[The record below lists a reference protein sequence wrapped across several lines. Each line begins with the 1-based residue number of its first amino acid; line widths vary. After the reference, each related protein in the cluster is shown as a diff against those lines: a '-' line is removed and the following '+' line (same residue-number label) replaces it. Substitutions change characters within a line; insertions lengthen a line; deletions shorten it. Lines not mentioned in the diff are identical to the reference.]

1 MGVTSF
7 DVARLAGVSQPTVS
21 RALRDRAGVSAA
33 TRKKVREAARALGY
47 VPSQAGRALSTQ
59 TTGRIGIVS
68 AELTN
73 PFYPT
78 VLEPL
83 HDALAAAGYRT
94 ILITDRGDQPVEL
107 EQLLNGSL
115 DGVVLT
121 TTERH
126 SSLPHE
132 LARRGVP
139 FVLLNRTVDS
149 TTTDA
154 IVADNRAGAALVADL
169 LVGLGHRYVAAVLG
183 PESTSTGEERHRGF
197 RDRLGELGVP
207 LDPRYVLRRTF
218 SETSGREGLEEL
230 ASLRPRPTAMFCG
243 NDVIALGACNA
254 ARSLR
259 IAVPED
265 LTIIGFDDIPMAAWD
280 TFALTTVRTDLA
292 AMARTAASLILQR
305 IQAPDGPAR
314 TTVLP
319 ASIVRRRTDGPP
331 RGAPVD
337 TPGPVG
343 G

>member
-1 MGVTSF
+1 MGVTSH

-21 RALRDRAGVSAA
+21 RALRDQPGVSTA
-33 TRKKVREAARALGY
+33 TRRKVREAARALGY

-83 HDALAAAGYRT
+83 HDALAEAGYRT
-94 ILITDRGDQPVEL
+94 ILITDRGDQPIEL
-107 EQLLNGSL
+107 EPLLNGSL

-139 FVLLNRTVDS
+139 FVLLNRVVDGS
-149 TTTDA
+149 TADA
-154 IVADNRAGAALVADL
+154 VVADNHAGAAQVADL
-169 LVGLGHRYVAAVLG
+169 LVSLGHRTIGAVLG
-183 PESTSTGEERHRGF
+183 PASTSTGEERHRGL
-197 RDRLGELGVP
+197 RDRLAELGVP
-207 LDPRYVLRRTF
+207 LNPRYVVRRPFT
-218 SETSGREGLEEL
+218 ELSGREALQEL
-230 ASLRPRPTAMFCG
+230 AGLHPRPTAVFCG

-254 ARSLR
+254 ARTLNIR
-259 IAVPED
+259 VPQD
-265 LTIIGFDDIPMAAWD
+265 CTIVGFDDIPMAAWA

-292 AMARTAASLILQR
+292 GMARTAASLILQR
-305 IQAPDGPAR
+305 IQAPDGPTR
-314 TTVLP
+314 TVVLP
-319 ASIVRRRTDGPP
+319 ASIVRRGTDGPP
-331 RGAPVD
+331 
-337 TPGPVG
+337 PG
-343 G
+343 